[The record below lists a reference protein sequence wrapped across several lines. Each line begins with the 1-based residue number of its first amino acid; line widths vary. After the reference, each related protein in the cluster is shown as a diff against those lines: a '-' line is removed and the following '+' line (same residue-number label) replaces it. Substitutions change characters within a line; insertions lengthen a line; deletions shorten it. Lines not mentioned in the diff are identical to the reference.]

1 MRNYKNIY
9 DICSLLCGLPKNLIC
24 PKCFFFI
31 GPMPVNLDRQSL
43 IDIFHKEYVILEK
56 SDGIRN
62 LLFCDYNILSIIDR
76 KLASHKILSNRI
88 SKKRLPTFLDG
99 ELTFN
104 MLFEKYNYLIY
115 DVGIISG
122 DWRISSWDLYS
133 RSKALKNFIIWLR
146 EDFYLKN
153 NFFVKKLFFYK
164 YSLNKLLQAV
174 SLNVYTK
181 EHIFLNVGADNLFH
195 CNKNDGIIF
204 SPLKLNYSL
213 KTTCT
218 IFKWKYDYE
227 NTMDFLIQTRIANKT
242 HIKKKISPF
251 SLACVTTKN
260 KFYSVYFGKTAK
272 LFSKS
277 KKPILNNPKSIGEF
291 RYIQRK
297 GSWVWKKYRSDKI
310 NPNSYKV
317 LINTLKI
324 MSESINKFELI
335 DNILKYQI
343 RKERGKCCEKY

>member
-153 NFFVKKLFFYK
+153 NFFAFYNKK
-164 YSLNKLLQAV
+164 SV
-174 SLNVYTK
+174 
-181 EHIFLNVGADNLFH
+181 ED
-195 CNKNDGIIF
+195 
-204 SPLKLNYSL
+204 
-213 KTTCT
+213 
-218 IFKWKYDYE
+218 
-227 NTMDFLIQTRIANKT
+227 R
-242 HIKKKISPF
+242 
-251 SLACVTTKN
+251 
-260 KFYSVYFGKTAK
+260 KF
-272 LFSKS
+272 
-277 KKPILNNPKSIGEF
+277 
-291 RYIQRK
+291 
-297 GSWVWKKYRSDKI
+297 
-310 NPNSYKV
+310 
-317 LINTLKI
+317 
-324 MSESINKFELI
+324 
-335 DNILKYQI
+335 
-343 RKERGKCCEKY
+343 